1 MIQDKKFVYLPAG
14 ILASNKLASSFLSKP
29 ANFAASFLA
38 QGASLKPR
46 TVALACCNGV
56 LATGPS
62 FTMYSPEGATLSW
75 GAAAAIVRA
84 FAKSLGRYERSLYT
98 KCVEEVAFRTFQRE
112 APRLAIKARR
122 ASAKKLAAHKACA
135 KKLAAKKAAARAE
148 LQARRAAG
156 ATRKSALRRS
166 LKKKAS
172 RAGKRSTKRVEQ
184 VDRLS
189 TIFPFANSLF
199 ASAPPPSPAR
209 AGVSFDPPSLVDHSL
224 PPPLVVGFAKVHY
237 APQMVA
243 DATKY
248 AAFLAVEDRCAFASF
263 WVAFQSIPLWT
274 NHRVFYFRKILSLLV
289 EILHRV
295 PSVLGTYF
303 GFEHYSLDGAKAILT
318 SIEVFVN
325 TLGTVNNMYA
335 HTFFDAVRGVGT
347 KLKDA
352 ASFIKDKACG
362 AGSAVLD
369 KVLEMMKEPFLKLV
383 SPYLAQAH
391 SLGEEIFKFWEKCVT
406 WAKGVWSKAH
416 IALQAI
422 GVYAIWALVLTIL
435 CGIIY
440 LIEGILVAATLLEG
454 HGMLVSFFLSSVL
467 VIFGFTVFTMG
478 HESAKLIRAIRESIA
493 LAVIPEKESER
504 VANEMEPHSVLEV
517 VMAPVKFLEM
527 IGSSMSMLSTSGV
540 FALGKYGNA
549 LEGIRK
555 GYNCMSDFVSFFL
568 SSAGQVW
575 ETLSGKQTS
584 FFGDLARC
592 VRVDIPTWLKNS
604 RHALEYFEMAGSM
617 DKHEYERIRV
627 LIYQG
632 EDLVDSAGRR
642 RSSYSSSNFLR
653 TAGKIL
659 DDLKEVRAKSARS
672 LRFDGWRRTPF
683 WVYVFGASQCGKST
697 LANYLAPELLAYK
710 GRHKNDTYSKDP
722 KDQYWSGYFQQDCLK
737 INDLSAV
744 SNKTA
749 PFEQQLVGLVSTEE
763 QLVSSAEISG
773 KGVQFNSELII
784 SSSNVSTAPTNADIL
799 DSDAYNL
806 RRKVLL
812 QCRRAVEWV
821 HHDDGTKT
829 EKVDADGK
837 LVERQYLPHDALSC
851 TEVRWLHAKVETP
864 LPGTA
869 GQWHLACHTIPLLK
883 ESMDAH
889 FELEDAKRANWSQKM
904 HMQSNSG
911 REISSY
917 LHNAL
922 QLIVGFQRSQKDAK
936 SAELKAGDM
945 MAMVA
950 VDGKVY
956 SIDPAGNAKLA
967 GGDEFHD
974 NIPNLERTTQT
985 MYKMHYID
993 SVRGHCNIAYR
1004 DNFHSSMVRDF
1015 LDDMIEREACVI
1027 SVDKIS
1033 KDTKEM
1039 HRELWNELT
1048 LADKLFLRI
1057 SQVALNEVRDRPH
1070 LKEDLSSYFLQGA
1083 HSFVNSI
1090 KENREKLLMFLVGLA
1105 LVGIFAASFYSL
1117 FKTLTSGGLGA
1128 GAALAVKAQM
1138 DMHSSSISSGSVT
1151 SAFSQASSRNIPI
1164 VWAKAARYANA
1175 HSQLE
1180 DTHGTF
1186 NFFEDGLG
1194 YLLVRLVGTSGQS
1207 ETAALFGARTLVL
1220 CAHQIRMF
1228 PNFDRVT
1235 VNYFGKDQKPRC
1247 FTITWHWENA
1257 ILEDDNECCL
1267 YRDDQLTPLPVY
1279 NDSLYLQENEKLP
1292 TCININ
1298 GVFIKKR
1305 KFFEEKSLTLDE
1317 QMLDG
1322 ETPLVRTVS
1331 NTAVLTKEKLTITYK
1346 QQPSA
1351 YHKVIGKY
1359 YLSSY
1364 PCGVHDSGGLITT
1377 VRNGQRIVVGIHAA
1391 GIPIGANFSASICFL
1406 PRRNVAYAHSA
1417 PDFFQPAQGR
1427 KERGFE
1433 KIGYIADPSKRPH
1446 AAVKTQLARV
1456 PDELALPLPADVEV
1470 KIPAILSKNDPRL
1483 QTVVNPSF
1491 KDYDPLKN
1499 GMDKFANP
1507 ALLLDEEILQE
1518 VCEDIVETWFDC
1530 LPGIEEKELLSKVSL
1545 DVALNGLPDEEYY
1558 DAMRL
1563 DTSEG
1568 YPYVL
1573 ERKQGDKGKFR
1584 YVDVTEDGHK
1594 SLIEGTSVYNDYM
1607 SLSESV
1613 VSSVPVLNCIETPK
1627 DEPLAAAKVLDEP
1640 KTRLF
1645 DILPFVHNILLR
1657 EYFLSF
1663 CVFLQNN
1670 RSRLPCAVG
1679 VNPYSMEWTYL
1690 LDDLAQVSD
1699 RALNCDYS
1707 KFDGLITDQI
1717 YVHMVSIINRIFKK
1731 NDRDSQARIN
1741 LFKMFVGRRSIAFDQ
1756 VYMVQGGMPSGCAL
1770 TVIINSI
1777 FNEMLIRYVYKKVTP
1792 HPMRC
1797 YFSRFVK
1804 LKVYGDDNLIAISD
1818 EVTEFFDGPII
1829 QSELAAVSIKITDGS
1844 DKSAPTLERKPL
1856 ESLDFLKRGFRKLG
1870 NGCYAAPL
1878 DRKSLYTRLYYCNA
1892 GEGGM
1897 FQNDILHDN
1906 VKSFLEELTLHANFE
1921 SEFYRVRNFY
1931 VSKVPSWANSLPT
1944 LANAAQMMESQ
1955 RTKAKP
1961 YRAQAML
1968 EVKLD
1973 GSQKKMM
1980 LGQDKCDQSIYV
1992 TPRLAVCGFKYS
2004 PQSKDTS
2011 FIVSIDKPLELGE
2024 RGIYVRSEYG
2034 EGQGQLPTKRWY
2046 EKFSSR
2052 KSYPALHQAYDEGET
2067 IYFRSRMPY
2076 YNGWCA
2082 LIQFAIAHNFDRTSM
2097 LALYT
2102 ELKAPAAGDISI
2114 LFAHKEQRRSRI
2126 NPLVAKGILER
2137 FT

>member
-1 MIQDKKFVYLPAG
+1 MISDKKFVYLPAG
-14 ILASNKLASSFLSKP
+14 IIARRKMANAFLSKP
-29 ANFAASFLA
+29 ANFAATFLA
-38 QGASLKPR
+38 QGASLKPY
-46 TVALACCNGV
+46 TVAMTVLDGV

-62 FTMYSPEGATLSW
+62 FCMYTPEGAPLTWS
-75 GAAAAIVRA
+75 AAAAIVRA
-84 FAKSLGRYERSLYT
+84 YAKIIGRYEHSLFVR
-98 KCVEEVAFRTFQRE
+98 CEEEISFRCFQRE
-112 APRLAIKARR
+112 APRLAIEARR
-122 ASAKKLAAHKACA
+122 ASAKKLAAHQACA
-135 KKLAAKKAAARAE
+135 KRLAAKKAAARAE
-148 LQARRAAG
+148 LQARRAVG
-156 ATRKSALRRS
+156 ATKKSALRRS

-172 RAGKRSTKRVEQ
+172 RAGKRATRRV
-184 VDRLS
+184 VPADSLS
-189 TIFPFANSLF
+189 AIFPFSSSLF
-199 ASAPPPSPAR
+199 SAPPPVKT
-209 AGVSFDPPSLVDHSL
+209 GVAFDPPSMVDHDSM
-224 PPPLVVGFAKVHY
+224 PPLVVGFNKVHY

-243 DATKY
+243 DATQY
-248 AAFLAVEDRCAFASF
+248 AAFLAVEDRAAYASF
-263 WVAFQSIPLWT
+263 WCAFQSVPLWC
-274 NHRVFYFRKILSLLV
+274 NHRIFYLRKILSLLT
-289 EILHRV
+289 EILHKV

-303 GFEHYSLDGAKAILT
+303 GFEHYSLSDAKSVLA
-318 SIEVFVN
+318 SIEVFIGS
-325 TLGTVNNMYA
+325 LGSINHMHA
-335 HTFFDAVRGVGT
+335 HTFFDTLKGVGSS
-347 KLKDA
+347 LKGA
-352 ASFIKDKACG
+352 ASYVKEKASFFC
-362 AGSAVLD
+362 ASSLHKVLD
-369 KVLEMMKEPFLKLV
+369 MLKQPFLKIV

-391 SLGEEIFKFWEKCVT
+391 SLGEEILKFWEKCVQ
-406 WAKGVWSKAH
+406 WASSIWEKAH
-416 IALQAI
+416 LVLQAL

-435 CGIIY
+435 CGIMY
-440 LIEGILVAATLLEG
+440 LIESLLVATSVITT
-454 HGMLVSFFLSSVL
+454 HGVLVSIFLSAVL
-467 VIFGFTVFTMG
+467 VIFGFTVFTLG
-478 HESAKLIRAIRESIA
+478 RESAELIHAIRQSIA
-493 LAVIPEKESER
+493 MSVIPPMEAEKCSN
-504 VANEMEPHSVLEV
+504 VAEPHSAMDT
-517 VMAPVKFLEM
+517 VMAPVKFLEA
-527 IGSSMSMLSTSGV
+527 IGSTLNLFSTSGV
-540 FALGKYGNA
+540 VAMGKYGNA

-555 GYNCMSDFVSFFL
+555 GYNCLTDFISFFL
-568 SSAGQVW
+568 TTAGQVW
-575 ETLSGKQTS
+575 ETISGKKTA

-592 VRVDIPTWLKNS
+592 VRVNIPTWLKDT

-617 DKHEYERIRV
+617 DKFEYEKIRV

-632 EDLVDSAGRR
+632 EDLVDSANRS

-653 TAGKIL
+653 TAGKLL
-659 DDLKEVRAKSARS
+659 DDLKDIRARSARS

-683 WVYVFGASQCGKST
+683 WVYVYGESQCGKST
-697 LANYLAPELLAYK
+697 LVNYLAPELLAHK
-710 GRHKNDTYSKDP
+710 GRHRNDAYSKDP
-722 KDQYWSGYFQQDCLK
+722 TDQYWSGYYQQDCLK

-744 SNKTA
+744 ASKTA
-749 PFEQQLVGLVSTEE
+749 PFEQQLIGLISTEE
-763 QLVSSAEISG
+763 QLVSSAEITG
-773 KGVQFNSELII
+773 KGVQYNSELVI
-784 SSSNVSTAPTNADIL
+784 SSSNVSTAPTNADLL
-799 DSDAYNL
+799 DPDAYAL
-806 RRKVLL
+806 RRKALL

-821 HHDDGTKT
+821 HNDDGTKKERT
-829 EKVDADGK
+829 NSDGSY
-837 LVERQYLPHDALSC
+837 VQRQYLPHDALSC
-851 TEVRWLHAKVETP
+851 TEVRWLHPKDETS
-864 LPGTA
+864 LPGNA
-869 GQWHLACHTIPLLK
+869 GEWHLASHTIPLLK
-883 ESMDAH
+883 EAMDNH
-889 FELEDAKRANWSQKM
+889 FETEDAKRANWAQKM

-917 LHNAL
+917 LQSAL
-922 QLIVGFQRSQKDAK
+922 RQIVGFQRSQSDG
-936 SAELKAGDM
+936 AEGKISAGDT

-956 SIDPAGNAKLA
+956 LIDPAGNATLA
-967 GGDEFHD
+967 GGAEFHD
-974 NIPNLERTTQT
+974 NIPNLEHITQHH
-985 MYKMHYID
+985 YKFQFID
-993 SVRGHCNIAYR
+993 TVRAHCSSFIYR

-1015 LDDMIEREACVI
+1015 LDDMLEKEACVL

-1048 LADKLFLRI
+1048 LADKVFLRI
-1057 SQVALNEVRDRPH
+1057 SQVALNKVRDQPH
-1070 LKEDLSSYFLQGA
+1070 FKEDLTARFLESA
-1083 HSFVNSI
+1083 SSFVGKI
-1090 KENREKLLMFLVGLA
+1090 VEHREKLLMFVVGLA
-1105 LVGIFAASFYSL
+1105 LVGIFSHSFLALFRSL
-1117 FKTLTSGGLGA
+1117 TGGGLTVGSA
-1128 GAALAVKAQM
+1128 MAIKAQM
-1138 DMHSSSISSGSVT
+1138 DVHSSSISSGSVVSSFT
-1151 SAFSQASSRNIPI
+1151 QASSRNIPI

-1175 HSQLE
+1175 HSQIE
-1180 DTHGTF
+1180 DTHGNF
-1186 NFFEDGLG
+1186 NFFHDGLG

-1207 ETAALFGARTLVL
+1207 ETAALFGSRTLVL

-1267 YRDDQLTPLPVY
+1267 YRDDQLTCLPVY
-1279 NDSLYLQENEKLP
+1279 SDSLYLQENEKLP

-1305 KFFEEKSLTLDE
+1305 KFFEEKSLTPDE
-1317 QMLDG
+1317 QLLEG

-1331 NTAVLTKEKLTITYK
+1331 NTAVLTKQKLTITYK

-1351 YHKVIGKY
+1351 YYKEIGKY

-1377 VRNGQRIVVGIHAA
+1377 MKDGRRIVVGIHAA

-1417 PDFFQPAQGR
+1417 PDFFEPAQGR

-1433 KIGYIADPSKRPH
+1433 KIGYIANPSMRPH
-1446 AAVKTQLARV
+1446 AASKTQLARV
-1456 PDELALPLPADVEV
+1456 PDQLALPLPAGVDV

-1483 QTVVNPSF
+1483 QTVVNPAF

-1507 ALLLDEEILQE
+1507 ALLLDETILQE

-1530 LPGIEEKELLSKVSL
+1530 LPGEDEKELLEKVSL

-1558 DAMRL
+1558 DPMRL

-1573 ERKQGDKGKFR
+1573 ERKPGDKGKFR
-1584 YVDVTEDGHK
+1584 YVDVSEEGHK
-1594 SLIEGTSVYNDYM
+1594 SLIEGTSVYNDYQ
-1607 SLSESV
+1607 SLSTSI

-1627 DEPLAAAKVLDEP
+1627 DEPLAATKVLDEP

-1699 RALNCDYS
+1699 KALNCDYS
-1707 KFDGLITDQI
+1707 KFDGLITNQI
-1717 YVHMVSIINRIFKK
+1717 YVHMVSIINRLFKK

-1797 YFSRFVK
+1797 YFSRFVR

-1818 EVTEFFDGPII
+1818 EVTEFFDGPVI
-1829 QSELAAVSIKITDGS
+1829 QAELAAVSIKITDGS

-1870 NGCYAAPL
+1870 NGCFAAPL
-1878 DRKSLYTRLYYCNA
+1878 DKKSLYTRLYYCNA

-1921 SEFYRVRNFY
+1921 PEFYRVRNFY
-1931 VSKVPSWANSLPT
+1931 VSKVPQWANSLPT
-1944 LANAAQMMESQ
+1944 VANAVQMMESQ

-1980 LGQDKCDQSIYV
+1980 AGQDNCDQCIYV
-1992 TPRLAVCGFKYS
+1992 TPRMAVCGFKYT
-2004 PQSKDTS
+2004 PQSRDTS
-2011 FIVSIDKPLELGE
+2011 FIVSIDTPLKLGE
-2024 RGIYVRSEYG
+2024 RGIFVRNEYG
-2034 EGQGQLPTKRWY
+2034 VGRGQLPLESWIK
-2046 EKFSSR
+2046 KFSSR
-2052 KSYPALHQAYDEGET
+2052 KSCPALFQAYDEGET
-2067 IYFRSRMPY
+2067 IYFRSVMPY

-2097 LALYT
+2097 LALYS
-2102 ELKAPAAGDISI
+2102 ELKSPKAGDLSI

-2126 NPLVAKGILER
+2126 DPLVAQGILDK